1 MAGIRMMRLVTVILL
16 PGLALAATASA
27 APIDRDGVKAELETA
42 SAPLA
47 KAGGALDAAGPVRA
61 TPSSNRNEA
70 TQAGNPLSK
79 IPLSALTATRERPL
93 FSASRRPP
101 ALAIQTIAQPV
112 QDPAPAPP
120 APPEPPPLKL
130 IGTILSSA
138 TSVALLRDP
147 ATQAVRRLRVGEATF
162 GWRVKTVSLRSV
174 VVEKGEQSAILG
186 LPEPRDAPGE
196 LPSPNSPPP
205 AARTSLR

>member
-1 MAGIRMMRLVTVILL
+1 M
-16 PGLALAATASA
+16 
-27 APIDRDGVKAELETA
+27 KAELETA

-47 KAGGALDAAGPVRA
+47 KAGGALDAEGPARA

-130 IGTILSSA
+130 IGTILSPA

-147 ATQAVRRLRVGEATF
+147 GTQAVTRLRVGEATF

-205 AARTSLR
+205 IARTSLR